1 MERLSEANLGQ
12 GVLRA
17 DSLAPYF
24 LSTICLLPDSEYN
37 VTSHLKKIMYPV
49 ISNKNIPEDLP
60 NMPF

>member
-17 DSLAPYF
+17 DSLASHF

-37 VTSHLKKIMYPV
+37 VTSHLKKIINVPRYFKQEY
-49 ISNKNIPEDLP
+49 S
-60 NMPF
+60 